1 MRGLGRELID
11 GPALDLRDCWGED
24 LEAETNPTPVSDWA
38 CTQQEEFVFSDAFLS
53 AFIGGWGSSK
63 TWGLCERALRM
74 AFENAPI
81 PYLLISPTFR
91 MYRRTLL
98 PTLREVMDKYGLMY
112 IERLSSDDPK
122 MSFPEFGGE
131 IWFETGDRPKHM
143 LGTNVCGVGLD
154 EVSQMTREAFRYAIS
169 RARHPA
175 AVRHTIDMSTT
186 PEGFDFVYEALHER
200 EWVGGCTW
208 VQASAR
214 DNKFLPPHYVD
225 QLLASLDPV
234 LAKAYIDGEFT
245 PLAQRRVYQAYSRKV
260 HSDGTFG
267 YDAKLPV
274 EIWMDFN
281 VDPMSWVYVQPHGP
295 ERWIYREQ
303 MLWNSSSLE
312 AGKWIRER
320 AKSGAKKRAA
330 GQPLDPDE
338 TGALPIIICDPTGT
352 ARQHTTRSSDVEILE
367 ELGFDVR
374 MPMRGF
380 TKRDGVNVVNAHFK
394 DATGKVRL
402 YVDAEGCPALVKIL
416 EAWSNREGTVD
427 VDERQAIAYGGRD
440 FECSHLGKVLYYGL
454 LAHERTVEI
463 GVA

>member
-1 MRGLGRELID
+1 MPPPGSLAYVET
-11 GPALDLRDCWGED
+11 
-24 LEAETNPTPVSDWA
+24 AETETTVENWA
-38 CTQQEEFVFSDAFLS
+38 CPQQAEFVFSDAFMS

-81 PYLLISPTFR
+81 PYLLMSPTFR

-98 PTLREVMDKYGLMY
+98 PTLREVLAKYGLMY

-122 MSFPEFGGE
+122 MTFPEFGGE
-131 IWFETGDRPKHM
+131 IWFETGDRPRHM
-143 LGTNVCGVGLD
+143 LGTNVCGVGMD
-154 EVSQMTREAFRYAIS
+154 EASQMTREAFRYAIS
-169 RARHPA
+169 RARHPGA
-175 AVRHTIDMSTT
+175 RRYSIDLSTT

-200 EWVGGCTW
+200 TWEGGCKW

-234 LAKAYIDGEFT
+234 LAEAYIEGKFV
-245 PLAQRRVYQAYSRKV
+245 PLAQHRVYQQYNRKV
-260 HSDGTFG
+260 HSCERFP
-267 YDAKLPV
+267 YDPMLPV
-274 EIWMDFN
+274 ELWMDFN
-281 VDPMSWVYVQPHGP
+281 VDPMSWVYVQQRGP

-312 AGKWIRER
+312 AGKWLRER
-320 AKSGAKKRAA
+320 ARSGARKRVE
-330 GQPLDPDE
+330 GKPLDPDE
-338 TGALPIIICDPTGT
+338 TVDLPIIICDPTGT
-352 ARQHTTRSSDVEILE
+352 GRQHATRSSDVEILE

-380 TKRDGVNVVNAHFK
+380 TKRDGVNVVNANFK
-394 DATGKVRL
+394 DATGKVKL
-402 YVDAEGCPALVKIL
+402 YVDQEGCPALVKIL

-427 VDERQAIAYGGRD
+427 PDEKQSIAFGGRD

-454 LAHERTVEI
+454 LTHERTVTT